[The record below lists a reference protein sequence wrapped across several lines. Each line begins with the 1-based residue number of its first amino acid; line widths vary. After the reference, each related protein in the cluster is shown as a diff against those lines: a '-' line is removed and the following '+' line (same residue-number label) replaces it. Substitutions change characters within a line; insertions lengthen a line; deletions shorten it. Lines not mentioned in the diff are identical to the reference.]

1 MNGWLIDPQFG
12 LATLLL
18 LPSKDCR
25 GAAAVVNMLDTR
37 VEMEDA
43 TLNMG
48 HPEALSLPKAEKAK
62 EVLQRSSK
70 AKECKKSLDMAGGME
85 LG

>member
-1 MNGWLIDPQFG
+1 MLP
-12 LATLLL
+12 
-18 LPSKDCR
+18 LPSKDCT
-25 GAAAVVNMLDTR
+25 GTAEVVNAFYTR
-37 VEMEDA
+37 VEIEDA